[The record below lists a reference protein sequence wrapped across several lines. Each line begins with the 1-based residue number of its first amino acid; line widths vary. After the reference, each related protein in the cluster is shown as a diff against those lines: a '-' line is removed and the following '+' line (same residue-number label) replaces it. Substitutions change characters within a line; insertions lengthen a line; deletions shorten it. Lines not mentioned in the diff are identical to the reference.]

1 MLPGPTTLHAA
12 LPGRR
17 ASAGR
22 GADRLGGMPPPP
34 PPRWFTEALAAPGT
48 ERHVEAH
55 GARIHVLDW
64 GPHPGAPGLVFVHG
78 GAAHAHWWS
87 FLAPMLAGRWHPVAF
102 DLSGHGDSGRRSH
115 YSHETWAAEVMAVAD
130 SAGVPGP

>member
-1 MLPGPTTLHAA
+1 
-12 LPGRR
+12 
-17 ASAGR
+17 
-22 GADRLGGMPPPP
+22 MPPPP

-48 ERHVEAH
+48 ERFVEVD
-55 GARIHVLDW
+55 GTSIHVLDW

-130 SAGVPGP
+130 SAG